1 MSGKIDEKVIVV
13 INWNCGEVCLLLL
26 RIEVVLIFRKSLF
39 NHRHWLKYS
48 LLSSKFRHE
57 LNVNEH
63 DQVQVDGKVL
73 NK

>member
-13 INWNCGEVCLLLL
+13 INWNWRSLLV
-26 RIEVVLIFRKSLF
+26 EVVLIFRKSLF